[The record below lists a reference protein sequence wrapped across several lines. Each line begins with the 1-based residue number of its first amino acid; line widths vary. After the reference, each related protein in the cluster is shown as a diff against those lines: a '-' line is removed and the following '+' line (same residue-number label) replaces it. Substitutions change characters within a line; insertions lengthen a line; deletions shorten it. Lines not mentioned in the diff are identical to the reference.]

1 MSAPPESVIAH
12 KILEVFVEEF
22 GLQTTIGLVASVASI
37 VADRVEATGDPEQSD
52 TAREWRQDSQTIRM
66 IMFRLRH

>member
-1 MSAPPESVIAH
+1 MAQPTESVIAH
-12 KILEVFVEEF
+12 RILELFVQEF
-22 GLQTTIGLVASVASI
+22 GLTTTVGLVASVASI

-52 TAREWRQDSQTIRM
+52 TAREWRQDGQTIRA